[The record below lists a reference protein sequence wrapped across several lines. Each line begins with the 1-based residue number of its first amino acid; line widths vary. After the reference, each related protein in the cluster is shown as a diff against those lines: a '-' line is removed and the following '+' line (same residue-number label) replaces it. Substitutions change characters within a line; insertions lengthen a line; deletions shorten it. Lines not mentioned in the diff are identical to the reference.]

1 MLFEAAIVA
10 FAFTTGALESAQ
22 PVRLGA
28 PGAVPDSFEI
38 AECTRRCGGHMV
50 SAAGAGC
57 RA

>member
-1 MLFEAAIVA
+1 MLFEAAIAV
-10 FAFTTGALESAQ
+10 FTITVGALGAAQ